1 MREMKFEARVQPGQK
16 MKSHEEIEKE
26 ELEEKQK
33 KMSEMKARMKE
44 DDSEDDE
51 NKMESVE
58 KIPEKKEEVKEAAP
72 LAYDMESGTL
82 LNNRE
87 ELSEALKNIRKCDSD
102 GEEIEDEDDDE
113 EGSEDGEDESEDED
127 EDGGQILNPV
137 PKFDSDWE
145 AEEHESGDGAEGGDD
160 EDVSEDGSEGEDEP
174 SAKKKKLNPM
184 TIQDVDDEE
193 EFDDDQDEKEKTKEP
208 KRKKKK
214 LEPILTQV
222 SQKGDSILSSYAKF
236 RSALKKLEIGERI
249 TLVNSLCKKIT
260 SGTDADRQAKLR
272 SLFQFSILSFMR
284 NELHDSQ
291 GKSIGEFSYSLIH
304 GTCDPFAFL
313 SIVNPIL
320 APVLYT
326 ICEKCPTIGEIVI
339 EVIKDFADEP
349 ISIEFV
355 RFFKIIGSLYSMSDF
370 NHVIGLPV
378 QIIATRMISKIRA
391 RNINDIALGLY
402 LCSLLL
408 KSGDFSRIFSI
419 GKKLNGNFSKSKR
432 KIHPRSFYLFI
443 ICYFACF

>member
-16 MKSHEEIEKE
+16 MKSREEIEKE

-44 DDSEDDE
+44 DSEDEED
-51 NKMESVE
+51 KIESVE

-102 GEEIEDEDDDE
+102 GEEIEEDDDE
-113 EGSEDGEDESEDED
+113 DDEDEEDEESDEDESE
-127 EDGGQILNPV
+127 GGEILNPV
-137 PKFDSDWE
+137 PKFDSDGE
-145 AEEHESGDGAEGGDD
+145 AEEQEDGPEDEESD
-160 EDVSEDGSEGEDEP
+160 EDGSEVDEEP

-184 TIQDVDDEE
+184 AIEDIEDEE
-193 EFDDDQDEKEKTKEP
+193 EEPEDFDEEIKSKEP

-284 NELHDSQ
+284 NELYDSQ
-291 GKSIGEFSYSLIH
+291 GKSIGRLRLVQVKSYL
-304 GTCDPFAFL
+304 PFGR
-313 SIVNPIL
+313 VPI
-320 APVLYT
+320 
-326 ICEKCPTIGEIVI
+326 EI
-339 EVIKDFADEP
+339 
-349 ISIEFV
+349 
-355 RFFKIIGSLYSMSDF
+355 
-370 NHVIGLPV
+370 LP
-378 QIIATRMISKIRA
+378 
-391 RNINDIALGLY
+391 
-402 LCSLLL
+402 
-408 KSGDFSRIFSI
+408 
-419 GKKLNGNFSKSKR
+419 GKHH
-432 KIHPRSFYLFI
+432 IT
-443 ICYFACF
+443 

>member
-16 MKSHEEIEKE
+16 MKSREEIEKE

-33 KMSEMKARMKE
+33 KLSEMKARMKE
-44 DDSEDDE
+44 EDSEDDE

-102 GEEIEDEDDDE
+102 GEEIEDDGDEEDSEDDEDDD
-113 EGSEDGEDESEDED
+113 DDENEDED

-137 PKFDSDWE
+137 PKFDSDGE
-145 AEEHESGDGAEGGDD
+145 AEEQEGGTEGGEGESDD
-160 EDVSEDGSEGEDEP
+160 DGEDGSEGEEEP

-184 TIQDVDDEE
+184 TIQDVEDED
-193 EFDDDQDEKEKTKEP
+193 EFDDDQDEKATTEEP

-291 GKSIGEFSYSLIH
+291 GKSIGEFTYSLVY
-304 GTCDPFAFL
+304 GKRDPF
-313 SIVNPIL
+313 
-320 APVLYT
+320 
-326 ICEKCPTIGEIVI
+326 
-339 EVIKDFADEP
+339 
-349 ISIEFV
+349 
-355 RFFKIIGSLYSMSDF
+355 
-370 NHVIGLPV
+370 
-378 QIIATRMISKIRA
+378 
-391 RNINDIALGLY
+391 
-402 LCSLLL
+402 SLLNYFET
-408 KSGDFSRIFSI
+408 DFSTCTVY
-419 GKKLNGNFSKSKR
+419 NM
-432 KIHPRSFYLFI
+432 
-443 ICYFACF
+443 

>member
-16 MKSHEEIEKE
+16 MKSREEIEKE

-44 DDSEDDE
+44 EDSEDDE

-102 GEEIEDEDDDE
+102 GEEIDDDGDEEESEDDD
-113 EGSEDGEDESEDED
+113 DDDESED

-137 PKFDSDWE
+137 PKFDSDGE
-145 AEEHESGDGAEGGDD
+145 AEEQESGAEGGEGESEEGEGDD
-160 EDVSEDGSEGEDEP
+160 EDGSEGEDEP

-184 TIQDVDDEE
+184 TIQDVEDEDD
-193 EFDDDQDEKEKTKEP
+193 FDDDQDEKSTTKEP

-272 SLFQFSILSFMR
+272 SLFQFSILSLMR
-284 NELHDSQ
+284 NELHDCQ
-291 GKSIGEFSYSLIH
+291 GKSIGEFTYSLI
-304 GTCDPFAFL
+304 
-313 SIVNPIL
+313 
-320 APVLYT
+320 Y
-326 ICEKCPTIGEIVI
+326 
-339 EVIKDFADEP
+339 
-349 ISIEFV
+349 
-355 RFFKIIGSLYSMSDF
+355 
-370 NHVIGLPV
+370 
-378 QIIATRMISKIRA
+378 
-391 RNINDIALGLY
+391 
-402 LCSLLL
+402 
-408 KSGDFSRIFSI
+408 
-419 GKKLNGNFSKSKR
+419 
-432 KIHPRSFYLFI
+432 
-443 ICYFACF
+443 

>member
-16 MKSHEEIEKE
+16 MKSREEIEKE

-44 DDSEDDE
+44 ADSEDDE
-51 NKMESVE
+51 DKIESVE

-102 GEEIEDEDDDE
+102 GEEIEEDDDE
-113 EGSEDGEDESEDED
+113 EDSEDGEDEESEDED
-127 EDGGQILNPV
+127 EGEGQILNPV
-137 PKFDSDWE
+137 PKFDSDGE
-145 AEEHESGDGAEGGDD
+145 AEEKESIDSDGAEGGEGDD
-160 EDVSEDGSEGEDEP
+160 DEDGSEGEDEP

-184 TIQDVDDEE
+184 SIQESVEDEE
-193 EFDDDQDEKEKTKEP
+193 DDFDDTQDGKAASKEP

-291 GKSIGEFSYSLIH
+291 GKSIGELTYSLIH
-304 GTCDPFAFL
+304 GTCDPF
-313 SIVNPIL
+313 
-320 APVLYT
+320 
-326 ICEKCPTIGEIVI
+326 
-339 EVIKDFADEP
+339 
-349 ISIEFV
+349 
-355 RFFKIIGSLYSMSDF
+355 
-370 NHVIGLPV
+370 
-378 QIIATRMISKIRA
+378 
-391 RNINDIALGLY
+391 
-402 LCSLLL
+402 LLL
-408 KSGDFSRIFSI
+408 
-419 GKKLNGNFSKSKR
+419 N
-432 KIHPRSFYLFI
+432 Y
-443 ICYFACF
+443 C

>member
-1 MREMKFEARVQPGQK
+1 MNFQYDDRKAERQDDFSRLMREMKFEARVQPGQK
-16 MKSHEEIEKE
+16 MKSREEIEKE

-44 DDSEDDE
+44 DSEDEDD
-51 NKMESVE
+51 NMESVE

-102 GEEIEDEDDDE
+102 GEEIDDDDE
-113 EGSEDGEDESEDED
+113 SEDDGEDEGSDEDESEDN
-127 EDGGQILNPV
+127 EDGGEILNPI
-137 PKFDSDWE
+137 PKFDSDGE
-145 AEEHESGDGAEGGDD
+145 AEEGAEAEDEGEDDD
-160 EDVSEDGSEGEDEP
+160 EDDDEDGSEGEDEP
-174 SAKKKKLNPM
+174 KAKKKKLNPM
-184 TIQDVDDEE
+184 TIQDVEDDEDA
-193 EFDDDQDEKEKTKEP
+193 FGADEDEPEDKSEEP

-284 NELHDSQ
+284 NELYDVQ
-291 GKSIGEFSYSLIH
+291 GKSIGRFS
-304 GTCDPFAFL
+304 
-313 SIVNPIL
+313 
-320 APVLYT
+320 
-326 ICEKCPTIGEIVI
+326 
-339 EVIKDFADEP
+339 
-349 ISIEFV
+349 
-355 RFFKIIGSLYSMSDF
+355 
-370 NHVIGLPV
+370 
-378 QIIATRMISKIRA
+378 
-391 RNINDIALGLY
+391 
-402 LCSLLL
+402 
-408 KSGDFSRIFSI
+408 
-419 GKKLNGNFSKSKR
+419 
-432 KIHPRSFYLFI
+432 
-443 ICYFACF
+443 

>member
-16 MKSHEEIEKE
+16 MKSREEIEKE

-44 DDSEDDE
+44 EDSEDDE

-102 GEEIEDEDDDE
+102 GEEIEDEDDDDE

-137 PKFDSDWE
+137 PKFDSDGE
-145 AEEHESGDGAEGGDD
+145 AEEQESGDGAEDGDN

-184 TIQDVDDEE
+184 SIQESVEDEE
-193 EFDDDQDEKEKTKEP
+193 DDFDDVQDEKATSKEP

-236 RSALKKLEIGERI
+236 RAALKKLEIGERI

-284 NELHDSQ
+284 NEIHDSQ

-304 GTCDPFAFL
+304 GTCDPL
-313 SIVNPIL
+313 GG
-320 APVLYT
+320 Y
-326 ICEKCPTIGEIVI
+326 
-339 EVIKDFADEP
+339 
-349 ISIEFV
+349 
-355 RFFKIIGSLYSMSDF
+355 FFK
-370 NHVIGLPV
+370 
-378 QIIATRMISKIRA
+378 
-391 RNINDIALGLY
+391 
-402 LCSLLL
+402 
-408 KSGDFSRIFSI
+408 
-419 GKKLNGNFSKSKR
+419 
-432 KIHPRSFYLFI
+432 
-443 ICYFACF
+443 